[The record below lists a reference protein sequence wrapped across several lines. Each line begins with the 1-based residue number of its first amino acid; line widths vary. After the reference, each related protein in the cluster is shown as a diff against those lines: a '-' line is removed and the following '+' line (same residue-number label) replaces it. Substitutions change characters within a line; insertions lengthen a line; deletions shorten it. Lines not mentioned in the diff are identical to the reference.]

1 MKIITTLNINSEN
14 YHHKSGSGSYNF
26 KMTGNLS
33 PLSATLAGI
42 NGVKDY
48 AMSDNEN
55 VLLRLRQGTSG
66 YSPTQQK
73 LAEYVL
79 AEPSRVLYQTIT
91 ELARESETSE
101 ASVTR
106 LCRVLG
112 CKGYTEFKMALA
124 LDVQR
129 SDAPREHGDEIDTL
143 VEESVLALRDTAK
156 LLDRE
161 VLAQAATALHQARSV
176 QIYGVAASA
185 IVGDYLHYKL
195 LRLGKTA
202 QVFSD
207 MHRAAM
213 NATTLGTDELVIA
226 ISSSGSTRDLLHV
239 VKLARK
245 RGAKVLALS
254 NTPRSPLASISDMLL
269 VAAKPEGPLSA
280 GALNAKVG
288 AMLLVE
294 LLMTSLMSHD
304 TGYSDTSQQTASAT
318 LPLLL

>member
-1 MKIITTLNINSEN
+1 
-14 YHHKSGSGSYNF
+14 
-26 KMTGNLS
+26 MTE
-33 PLSATLAGI
+33 
-42 NGVKDY
+42 
-48 AMSDNEN
+48 NEN
-55 VLLRLRQGTSG
+55 VLLRLRQSVSG

-73 LAEYVL
+73 LGDYVL
-79 AEPSRVLYQTIT
+79 TDPSRVLYLTIT

-106 LCRVLG
+106 LCRALG

-129 SDAPREHGDEIDTL
+129 SQTPRTQGDEIDNL
-143 VEESVLALRDTAK
+143 VDESVQALRDTAK
-156 LLDRE
+156 LLDRS
-161 VLAQAATALHQARSV
+161 VLEQAALALHEARSV

-185 IVGDYLHYKL
+185 IIGDYLHYKL
-195 LRLGKTA
+195 LRLGKSG
-202 QVFSD
+202 QLFSD

-213 NATTLGTDELVIA
+213 SATALSGEDVVVA

-245 RGAKVLALS
+245 RGAKVLTIS
-254 NTPRSPLASISDMLL
+254 NTPRSPLASLSDILL

-294 LLMTSLMSHD
+294 LVITSLMSLD
-304 TGYSDTSQQTASAT
+304 TRYGDSSQQTASAT

>member
-1 MKIITTLNINSEN
+1 MSEN
-14 YHHKSGSGSYNF
+14 E
-26 KMTGNLS
+26 NL
-33 PLSATLAGI
+33 
-42 NGVKDY
+42 
-48 AMSDNEN
+48 
-55 VLLRLRQGTSG
+55 LLRLRQGVSG

-73 LAEYVL
+73 LGEFVL
-79 AEPSRVLYQTIT
+79 NNPAKVLYLTIT

-106 LCRVLG
+106 LCRTLG

-129 SDAPREHGDEIDTL
+129 KQAPGKKGDEIDEV
-143 VEESVLALRDTAK
+143 VEESVLALRDTAR
-156 LLDRE
+156 LLDRNVLLKAVE
-161 VLAQAATALHQARSV
+161 VLHQARSV
-176 QIYGVAASA
+176 SIYGVAASA
-185 IVGDYLHYKL
+185 TLGDYLHYKL

-202 QVFSD
+202 QLFSD
-207 MHRAAM
+207 MHRASM
-213 NATTLGTDELVIA
+213 NATTLTSDDLVIA

-245 RGAKVLALS
+245 RGAQVLALS
-254 NTPRSPLASISDMLL
+254 NTPRSPLTSLSDVLL

-288 AMLLVE
+288 VMLLVE
-294 LLMTSLMSHD
+294 LLAMGLISLD
-304 TGYSDTSQQTASAT
+304 AQYGDASQQTASAT

>member
-1 MKIITTLNINSEN
+1 MSE
-14 YHHKSGSGSYNF
+14 
-26 KMTGNLS
+26 
-33 PLSATLAGI
+33 
-42 NGVKDY
+42 
-48 AMSDNEN
+48 NEN
-55 VLLRLRQGTSG
+55 VLLRLRQGMSG

-73 LAEYVL
+73 LTEYIL

-91 ELARESETSE
+91 ELARESATSE

-106 LCRVLG
+106 LCRMLG

-129 SDAPREHGDEIDTL
+129 AGTPREQGDEIDTL
-143 VEESVLALRDTAK
+143 VEESVMALRDTSR

-161 VLAQAATALHQARSV
+161 VLARAAMTLHQARTV

-185 IVGDYLHYKL
+185 IIGDYLHYKL

-202 QVFSD
+202 QLFSD

-213 NATTLGTDELVIA
+213 NATTLGSDELVIA

-245 RGAKVLALS
+245 RGATVLALS

-294 LLMTSLMSHD
+294 LLITALMSYDAH
-304 TGYSDTSQQTASAT
+304 YSDTSQQTASAT